1 MNFEIKRQPKQTI
14 NTKTCVGNSLVKE
27 VTEVKKFKTTISL
40 KLGKWEKTW
49 VIKGNK

>member
-14 NTKTCVGNSLVKE
+14 NTKTYVGNSLMKE
-27 VTEVKKFKTTISL
+27 VAEVKKFKTTISL

-49 VIKGNK
+49 VFGEK